1 MRPLTARVLAAGA
14 LAALAGLA
22 HPAEG
27 GKVEVGKPAPDFT
40 APAVNVAKALPDKK
54 DAKTIRL
61 KDLKGKTVVLYF
73 FPKALTPG

>member
-1 MRPLTARVLAAGA
+1 LLRIAA
-14 LAALAGLA
+14 LAALLA
-22 HPAEG
+22 LAAPALAD
-27 GKVEVGKPAPDFT
+27 KVEVGKPAPDFT